1 MLAFALLFLGIA
13 SRLVVHLPNFTPV
26 LALALFG
33 GFYLSPRRAM
43 FMPLVMM
50 MLSDLL
56 IGLHETILFT
66 WGSVLLI
73 SFLGLLLRSR
83 KNFGNVALAAT
94 AASVL
99 FFIVTNFGAW
109 LAMYPKTSLGLQQC
123 FVAALPFFRNTLL
136 STLIYCA
143 VLFGGYEV
151 LARFL
156 VKTRWAGILQPV

>member
-33 GFYLSPRRAM
+33 GVYLSPRRAI
-43 FMPLVMM
+43 FVPLAMM
-50 MLSDLL
+50 IVSDLL
-56 IGLHETILFT
+56 IGLHDTILFT

-73 SFLGLLLRSR
+73 SFLGLFLRLR
-83 KNFGNVALAAT
+83 KNFGNVALTAV

-109 LAMYPKTSLGLQQC
+109 LAMYPKTFLGLQQC
-123 FVAALPFFRNTLL
+123 FWAAVPFFRDTLL
-136 STLIYCA
+136 STLIYTT

-151 LARFL
+151 LARFF